1 MTNDKNITELNLS
14 YRNIN
19 KPTDVLTF
27 SYDEDLLKKE
37 SNFKEMP
44 DAEIYISLDT
54 AQKQAVKN
62 VISIRDELTVLL
74 IHGILHSYGFDHE
87 KSETEKEIMK
97 EKELFLLKKLS
108 KEKINS
114 LIN

>member
-1 MTNDKNITELNLS
+1 
-14 YRNIN
+14 
-19 KPTDVLTF
+19 
-27 SYDEDLLKKE
+27 
-37 SNFKEMP
+37 MP